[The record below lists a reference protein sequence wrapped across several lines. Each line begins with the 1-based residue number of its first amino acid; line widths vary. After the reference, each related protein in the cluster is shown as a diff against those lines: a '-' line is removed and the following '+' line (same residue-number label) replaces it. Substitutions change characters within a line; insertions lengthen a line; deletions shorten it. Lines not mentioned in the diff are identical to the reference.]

1 MQTGVP
7 YCLLVS
13 TDIVLEY
20 SVSGGCFQC
29 MVGTL
34 TGGTGARA
42 VRLVARV
49 STQSIRNRPFAV
61 VQHHHH
67 FVDNTVPLV
76 QLENKSV
83 GIGGEVL
90 EYGGIDEVQ
99 EEAGNVEGVVLTDPS
114 AVVFLQVQPWEKE
127 CNAEINVCK

>member
-1 MQTGVP
+1 MHSLDTRARAFTHTHIHAQTHTHT
-7 YCLLVS
+7 Y
-13 TDIVLEY
+13 
-20 SVSGGCFQC
+20 
-29 MVGTL
+29 TL
-34 TGGTGARA
+34 TRARA
-42 VRLVARV
+42 HTHTH
-49 STQSIRNRPFAV
+49 TQSIRNRPFAV

>member
-1 MQTGVP
+1 MRTHACTVW
-7 YCLLVS
+7 
-13 TDIVLEY
+13 TR
-20 SVSGGCFQC
+20 
-29 MVGTL
+29 
-34 TGGTGARA
+34 ARA
-42 VRLVARV
+42 RLHTHTYTRKHTRTHTHSHVRTRTHTH
-49 STQSIRNRPFAV
+49 TQSIRNRPFAV

-90 EYGGIDEVQ
+90 EYGGIYEVQ

-114 AVVFLQVQPWEKE
+114 AVVFLQVQPLEKE